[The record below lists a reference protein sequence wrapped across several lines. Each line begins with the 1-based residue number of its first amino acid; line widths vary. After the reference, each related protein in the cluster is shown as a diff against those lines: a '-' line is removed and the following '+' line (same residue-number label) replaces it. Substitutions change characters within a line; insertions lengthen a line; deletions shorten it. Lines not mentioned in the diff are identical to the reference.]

1 MEKIKVTRKSY
12 VRSDG
17 TPVKGTTYYTEDKG
31 KPGKTPENEKW
42 YHHNVE
48 MNWHKDE
55 SADERRHNALQA
67 HNGNELATGRAL
79 QALAK
84 VTTDSETAKLAR
96 ADAEYFFRH
105 KSDSV

>member
-1 MEKIKVTRKSY
+1 
-12 VRSDG
+12 
-17 TPVKGTTYYTEDKG
+17 
-31 KPGKTPENEKW
+31 
-42 YHHNVE
+42 

-79 QALAK
+79 QALAN